1 MSNAEKKSI
10 FSIHQ
15 VTLYNRI
22 SKEFIG
28 TLEVLE
34 GSQLALE
41 GELVELRGGS
51 NKFTWQVEEANINS
65 DVSLQFSEYPAWLL
79 EILWGASIT
88 TNAAEANGSVSALIN
103 ATGTPIFN
111 ATTGIDSMAVL
122 AGSEDNMK
130 FGKYVIKGTSVA
142 GEVDIYISTNID
154 ADRGSS
160 ISIDD
165 NLLIEVATGV
175 TVTSG
180 ADTDIADLG
189 IKIVGGSA
197 VIGMTEDD
205 TATFTV
211 RPPNSGS
218 EVVRVG
224 QKGASFPEFGMIVL
238 AQKSGSLEITQFD
251 CFKCKAAGLPV
262 GMTRA
267 QFSQGEVT
275 VKMQYD
281 PGENAVFEMT
291 RVDEV

>member
-1 MSNAEKKSI
+1 MNAEKKSI

-15 VTLYNRI
+15 VTLYNRT

-79 EILWGASIT
+79 EILWGASIA
-88 TNAAEANGSVSALIN
+88 TNAAEANGSVSALTN
-103 ATGTPIFN
+103 ATGASIFE
-111 ATTGIDSMAVL
+111 AATGIATITAL
-122 AGSEDNMK
+122 AGSEENMK
-130 FGKYVIKGTSVA
+130 FAKYVVKGTSVP
-142 GEVDIYISTNID
+142 GEVDLYMSTNID
-154 ADRGSS
+154 ADRGVAVT
-160 ISIDD
+160 IND
-165 NLLIEVATGV
+165 LLLVEAGITITSAAT
-175 TVTSG
+175 
-180 ADTDIADLG
+180 TDLTDLG
-189 IKIVGGSA
+189 LQITGGSGIIA
-197 VIGMTEDD
+197 MTEDD
-205 TATFTV
+205 TMTFKV

-218 EVVRVG
+218 ETVRVG

-238 AQKSGSLEITQFD
+238 AQKSGSLEITEFD

-281 PGENAVFEMT
+281 PTENAVFEMT